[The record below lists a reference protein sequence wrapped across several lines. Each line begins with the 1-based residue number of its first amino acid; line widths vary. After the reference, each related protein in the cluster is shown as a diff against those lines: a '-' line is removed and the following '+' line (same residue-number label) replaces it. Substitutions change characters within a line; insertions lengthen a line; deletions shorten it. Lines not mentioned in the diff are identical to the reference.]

1 MGRSLA
7 MMFIE
12 LLYGRWGEVV
22 VRWIRDDLIQLY
34 DEGPTLECLS
44 MEMWWSNVMN
54 VIGYNLGRDWPSS
67 RAPSK
72 PSQESGKDITI

>member
-34 DEGPTLECLS
+34 DEGPTTGVSKYGDVVVKCDECNWLQPG
-44 MEMWWSNVMN
+44 
-54 VIGYNLGRDWPSS
+54 IGQAPGLQVKNL
-67 RAPSK
+67 
-72 PSQESGKDITI
+72 ESGKDIKT